1 MNKSESRY
9 FHTAE
14 RMDEALLSLLLEKD
28 FEYITVKDVC
38 ARAAVNRSTFYLHY
52 ENTTDLLAEA
62 VAMIQQRFQ
71 VGLSNREAAADLV
84 TDSSLE
90 ELYFITDQWL
100 LPWLDAVKENRHI
113 YKALHKQM
121 DVFGVERAYGQF
133 FRNIFSPILSRY
145 GVDEGKHGY
154 IMEFYRHG
162 LVAVLMKWVENDCRE
177 SSAEIAGIIKLCVG
191 YAADGKTE

>member
-1 MNKSESRY
+1 MTKSESKY

-28 FEYITVKDVC
+28 FEYITVKDIC

-71 VGLSNREAAADLV
+71 IDFPDRETTTSVV
-84 TDSSLE
+84 TDRPLE
-90 ELYFITDQWL
+90 ELFFITDQWL

-121 DVFGVERAYGQF
+121 DVFGVERSYRQF
-133 FRNIFSPILSRY
+133 FQHIFSPILSRY
-145 GVDEGKHGY
+145 GVDEEKHSY

-162 LVAVLMKWVENDCRE
+162 LVAVLMKWVENDCKE
-177 SSAEIAGIIKLCVG
+177 SSQEIAGIIELCVG
-191 YAADGKTE
+191 YAADGKVE